1 MIEKIKYPIYIV
13 SKGRWENP
21 ITAKRLMR
29 DNVPFK
35 VVVEPQEAEKYATTI
50 PKENIAILPFSN
62 LGVGSYPARNWCWE
76 DSKERGFKKHFLFDD
91 NIYGFSRLNAGK
103 RTQCEAVTPLISL
116 QDFSERYSNIGIAGY
131 NYNSFVTSETKKA
144 FFLNVHVYS
153 GMLITNEMPFRWRM
167 KYNEDVDLCLQALH
181 AKWCTILLNVF
192 LINKVSTTAKLKGGN
207 QDELY
212 KNNDPKKKML
222 KSKSLQMVWPQYV
235 EVIERFGRPHHFV
248 NWRKHFKHDLIKIV
262 DSK

>member
-1 MIEKIKYPIYIV
+1 MINQLKYPIYIV

-35 VVVEPQEAEKYATTI
+35 IVVEPQEVALYQKTLPSECVQA
-50 PKENIAILPFSN
+50 LPFQN
-62 LGVGSYPARNWCWE
+62 LGLGSYPARNWCWE
-76 DSKERGFKKHFLFDD
+76 DSKEKGFKRHFLFDD
-91 NIYGFSRLNAGK
+91 NIYGFIRLNAGLRK
-103 RTQCEAVTPLISL
+103 ACEAVEPLISL
-116 QDFSERYSNIGIAGY
+116 QNFTDRYSNIGIAGY
-131 NYNSFVTSETKKA
+131 NYASFVTRETKKA

-181 AKWCTILLNVF
+181 AKWCTVLLNVF

-212 KNNDPKKKML
+212 KGNDPGKKML
-222 KSKSLQMVWPQYV
+222 KSKSLQMVWPEYA
-235 EVIERFGRPHHFV
+235 EVKMRFGRPHHYV
-248 NWRKHFKHDLIKIV
+248 NWRKHFKHDLIKIIQ
-262 DSK
+262 S